1 MKITSAP
8 GGILCYVCVW
18 AHLHYVAL
26 PRQVPNTPMRFHLS
40 LHDLQSHVHVG
51 VRKGTSKI
59 KPPRRCLINGR
70 RNEKPNE
77 KPNQALPAVVSSI
90 CLWNIVSQRDR
101 QMGKPEPEN
110 CNTEKWNLWA
120 HEKASRNLASND
132 AWSWWF
138 KIKFSWGAD
147 PGMCGISACKRQDVE
162 GGGGGRVRLKS
173 LVFLITVLPCQ
184 RPLRCS
190 GSKREWNCNYVRRAQ
205 RTEH

>member
-1 MKITSAP
+1 
-8 GGILCYVCVW
+8 
-18 AHLHYVAL
+18 
-26 PRQVPNTPMRFHLS
+26 MRFHLS
-40 LHDLQSHVHVG
+40 LHDQQSHVHVV

-59 KPPRRCLINGR
+59 KPPQRCLINGC
-70 RNEKPNE
+70 RNGKPNE
-77 KPNQALPAVVSSI
+77 KPSQALPAVMSSI
-90 CLWNIVSQRDR
+90 CLWNIVIER
-101 QMGKPEPEN
+101 QANGKPEPEK
-110 CNTEKWNLWA
+110 CNAEKRNLWA
-120 HEKASRNLASND
+120 YKNASRNLASNYV
-132 AWSWWF
+132 WSWWF

-190 GSKREWNCNYVRRAQ
+190 GSKGEWNCNYVQRAQ